1 MPMPQLG
8 TMMPTK
14 EREESIPSFESGRA
28 EERRV
33 SDSSCLWFRR
43 RHPMTQLG
51 TMMPQKER
59 EESIPSFESGRKL
72 GRSFVVLGLLCAAE
86 SAAWAQAW
94 AAKPIRIVV
103 PFTPGSGADIM
114 ARTVTERL
122 SPQLGQPIVIENRPG
137 AGGTIGAAVVAKSEP
152 DGYTLFVH
160 SSSYTVTPSTYKDL
174 PYDTLRDL
182 TGVIPLALLPNV
194 LVIAPSKGIR
204 SVKELV
210 AAAKAKPGSLNSAS
224 VGIGS
229 ATHLNAE
236 RFRLGA
242 GIETVNIPF
251 KGSPEAL
258 TEIVTGRVDFY
269 FCPVNAVLPLLRD
282 GKLVALAV
290 GSTKRSL
297 ALPDL
302 PTTVEAGVANSDYN
316 FWVGMFA
323 PAKTP
328 REVVSRLYREAAK
341 ARRAAEVREK
351 MARLGAEPMD
361 YDPEQFNLYIRDEIA
376 ANAALVKAAGIK
388 LE

>member
-1 MPMPQLG
+1 MSRFWK
-8 TMMPTK
+8 T
-14 EREESIPSFESGRA
+14 IA
-28 EERRV
+28 AV
-33 SDSSCLWFRR
+33 A
-43 RHPMTQLG
+43 
-51 TMMPQKER
+51 
-59 EESIPSFESGRKL
+59 
-72 GRSFVVLGLLCAAE
+72 LCAAQ
-86 SAAWAQAW
+86 APAWAQAW
-94 AAKPIRIVV
+94 PAKPIKVIV
-103 PFTPGSGADIM
+103 PFTPGSGTDII
-114 ARTVTERL
+114 ARTVSERL

-137 AGGTIGAAVVAKSEP
+137 AGGTIGAAVVAKSGP

-160 SSSYTVTPSTYKDL
+160 SSSYTVTPSTYRDL

-182 TGVIPLALLPNV
+182 TGVVPLALLPNV
-194 LVIAPSKGIR
+194 LVMAPSKGIR

-210 AAAKAKPGSLNSAS
+210 AAAKANPGSLNSAS

-242 GIETVNIPF
+242 GIETVNVPF

-269 FCPVNAVLPLLRD
+269 FCPVNAVLPLLKD

-290 GSTKRSL
+290 GSTRRSL

-302 PTTVEAGVANSDYN
+302 PTTLEAGVPNSDYN

-328 REVVSRLYREAAK
+328 REVVNHLYLETAK
-341 ARRAAEVREK
+341 ALRAAVVRDK

-361 YDPEQFNLYIRDEIA
+361 YNPEQFNAYLREEIA

-388 LE
+388 SE

>member
-1 MPMPQLG
+1 MRHA
-8 TMMPTK
+8 K
-14 EREESIPSFESGRA
+14 KSIA
-28 EERRV
+28 
-33 SDSSCLWFRR
+33 LIA
-43 RHPMTQLG
+43 LA
-51 TMMPQKER
+51 
-59 EESIPSFESGRKL
+59 
-72 GRSFVVLGLLCAAE
+72 VLQ
-86 SAAWAQAW
+86 SPAWAQAW
-94 AAKPIRIVV
+94 PAKTVRIIV
-103 PFTPGSGADIM
+103 PFTAGSGTDII

-122 SPQLGQPIVIENRPG
+122 SPQVGQPIVIENRPG
-137 AGGTIGAAVVAKSEP
+137 AGGTIGAALVVKSDP
-152 DGYTLFVH
+152 DGHTLFVH

-182 TGVIPLALLPNV
+182 TGVIPLGLLPNV
-194 LVIAPSKGIR
+194 LVMAPSKGIR

-210 AAAKAKPGSLNSAS
+210 AAAKARPGALNSAS
-224 VGIGS
+224 VSIGS

-242 GIETVNIPF
+242 GIDTVNIPF

-258 TEIVTGRVDFY
+258 TEIMTGRVDFY
-269 FCPVNAVLPLLRD
+269 FCPVNAVLPLLKD

-290 GSTKRSL
+290 GSSKRSL

-302 PTTVEAGVANSDYN
+302 PTTIEAGVPNSDYN

-328 REVVSRLYREAAK
+328 RETVGRIYQETV
-341 ARRAAEVREK
+341 RALRSPEVREK

-361 YDPEQFNLYIRDEIA
+361 YAPEAFNAYLREEIT

>member
-1 MPMPQLG
+1 MGGFL
-8 TMMPTK
+8 
-14 EREESIPSFESGRA
+14 R
-28 EERRV
+28 
-33 SDSSCLWFRR
+33 WFA
-43 RHPMTQLG
+43 L
-51 TMMPQKER
+51 
-59 EESIPSFESGRKL
+59 
-72 GRSFVVLGLLCAAE
+72 LGLCV
-86 SAAWAQAW
+86 AQGALAQGW
-94 AAKPIRIVV
+94 PSKPLKIIV
-103 PFTPGSGADIM
+103 PFTPGSGTDII
-114 ARTVTERL
+114 ARTVSERL

-137 AGGTIGAAVVAKSEP
+137 AGGTIGGAIVAKSEP

-182 TGVIPLALLPNV
+182 TGVMPLGLLPNV
-194 LVIAPSKGIR
+194 LVMAPSKGIR

-210 AAAKAKPGSLNSAS
+210 AAAKAKPGALNSAS
-224 VGIGS
+224 VGVGS

-242 GIETVNIPF
+242 GIDTVNIPF

-269 FCPVNAVLPLLRD
+269 FCPVNAVLPLLKD
-282 GKLVALAV
+282 GKVVALAV
-290 GSTKRSL
+290 GSSKRSL

-302 PTTVEAGVANSDYN
+302 PTTLEACVPNSDYN

-328 REVVSRLYREAAK
+328 KETINRLYQETSK
-341 ARRAAEVREK
+341 ALHSPEVREK
-351 MARLGAEPMD
+351 MARLGAEPME
-361 YDPEQFNLYIRDEIA
+361 YSPEAFNAYIRDEIA
-376 ANAALVKAAGIK
+376 SNAALVKAAGIK

>member
-1 MPMPQLG
+1 MFG
-8 TMMPTK
+8 
-14 EREESIPSFESGRA
+14 
-28 EERRV
+28 
-33 SDSSCLWFRR
+33 
-43 RHPMTQLG
+43 
-51 TMMPQKER
+51 
-59 EESIPSFESGRKL
+59 KL
-72 GRSFVVLGLLCAAE
+72 GRSIVALALLCAAQ
-86 SAAWAQAW
+86 SAAWAQGW
-94 AAKPIRIVV
+94 PAKPIRIIV
-103 PFTPGSGADIM
+103 PFTPGSGTDII
-114 ARTVTERL
+114 ARTVTQRL

-137 AGGTIGAAVVAKSEP
+137 AGGTIGAALVAKSAP

-182 TGVIPLALLPNV
+182 TGVVPLALLPNV
-194 LVIAPSKGIR
+194 LVMSPSKGIR
-204 SVKELV
+204 SVKDLV

-242 GIETVNIPF
+242 GIETVNVPF

-269 FCPVNAVLPLLRD
+269 FCPVNAILPLLKD

-297 ALPDL
+297 ALPEL
-302 PTTVEAGVANSDYN
+302 PTTLEAGVPNSDYN

-328 REVVSRLYREAAK
+328 REVLNRLYLETAK
-341 ARRAAEVREK
+341 ALRAADVREK

-361 YDPEQFNLYIRDEIA
+361 YTPERFNAYIREEIA

-388 LE
+388 AE